1 MPTPPLSDDLARQ
14 AWAAYVEHGSKSRA
28 AEALG
33 WKWNT
38 FAHRWNIARSRGLH
52 LSEGAQQAVNRVK
65 LSGVE
70 AKGGWIHDYDEDGKK
85 VGTVRWSAG
94 EAQETDLIDRIREA
108 FADVDPA
115 PVIPAP
121 EYTNDQLVT
130 VYPIADRHQGLKA
143 WGKEIGEDY
152 DQKIAANRMK
162 DWMGHCVAASPAS
175 ETAIILDIGDGEHID
190 DATNQTPRSKHTL
203 DADGRVF
210 LTVENSIATLAFCV
224 EAALAKHASVVVRIL
239 PGNHNPTLYLA
250 VMFGLAER
258 YRENPRVDVQKVP
271 GEFFVKRFGRCLF
284 AAHHGDKAKAERLVT
299 FVADEFAE
307 EWGKTR
313 HRFLWTGHLHHHK
326 SADIGGMK
334 WEQLRAVTARD
345 AYAFSH
351 AYSARAQLQAI
362 TFHRDQGEVQRVS
375 VGCY

>member
-1 MPTPPLSDDLARQ
+1 MPTPPLTDEACRE
-14 AWAAYVEHGSKSRA
+14 AWLAYVEHGSKTKA

-33 WKWNT
+33 IPFMT
-38 FAHRWNIARSRGLH
+38 FSHRWNMARMRGLH
-52 LSEGAQQAVNRVK
+52 LSDGAKQSATLAG

-70 AKGGWIHDYDEDGKK
+70 VRGGHRRVYDEDGKQID
-85 VGTVRWSAG
+85 TVRWSVPQV
-94 EAQETDLIDRIREA
+94 EQESLIDRIRDA
-108 FADVDPA
+108 FADLAPA
-115 PVIPAP
+115 PLVPAP
-121 EYTNDQLVT
+121 EYTSDQIVT

-143 WGKEIGEDY
+143 WGKETGEDY
-152 DQKIAANRMK
+152 DQKIAAKRMM
-162 DWMGHCVAASPAS
+162 DWMGQCVASSPPS
-175 ETAIILDIGDGEHID
+175 ETAIILDIGDGEHIND
-190 DATNQTPRSKHTL
+190 ETNQTPRSKHVL

-210 LTVENSIATLAFCV
+210 LTVETSVATLAACV
-224 EAALAKHASVVVRIL
+224 EMALAKHAKVIVRIL

-250 VMFGLAER
+250 VMFALAER
-258 YRENPRVDVQKVP
+258 YREEPRVDVQKVP
-271 GEFFVKRFGRCLF
+271 GEFFVLRHGKCLF

-307 EWGKTR
+307 DWGKTR

-345 AYAFSH
+345 AYAYGH

-362 TFHRDQGEVQRVS
+362 TFHQDRGEVQRVS
-375 VGCY
+375 VGCF